1 VLVDPPHDLTRHP
14 RIVLHGVTGSGRSTP
29 AARLAALTGAP
40 LVSVDDLM
48 WRPGWVQLTDEEQVE
63 AIRPWAQRP
72 AWVMDSLWSA
82 TRPVVLPRADLLVTL
97 DFPRRVS
104 LTRLLARTVRRART
118 GEEFCGG
125 NTESWRRALSTDS
138 IVAWWCAS
146 PHRARSTPGYAPRA
160 CPRREPPRFEVIRW
174 CRRPEHHLERLQLSR
189 VRGDPLVLP
198 TRTSPRT
205 SAVTTAGAPWVE
217 PA

>member
-1 VLVDPPHDLTRHP
+1 VLVDPPHDLARHP
-14 RIVLHGVTGSGRSTP
+14 RIVLHGVTGSGKSTP

-146 PHRARSTPGYAPRA
+146 PHRARSTPGYAPSSVPTQGA
-160 CPRREPPRFEVIRW
+160 TPI
-174 CRRPEHHLERLQLSR
+174 
-189 VRGDPLVLP
+189 RGDPLVSEA
-198 TRTSPRT
+198 RTSPRT
-205 SAVTTAGAPWVE
+205 APALAGSR
-217 PA
+217 